1 MVLNNASSIHKRNEK
16 SHEAMEPPFQGRCHV
31 DLIVEYLEQNIQ
43 DSSNSDLMDMTDL
56 CTFWSLLMSY
66 QFT

>member
-1 MVLNNASSIHKRNEK
+1 MVFNNASSIHKRREK

-43 DSSNSDLMDMTDL
+43 DSNNRI
-56 CTFWSLLMSY
+56 WSLFLE
-66 QFT
+66 